1 MSGTNIVCGVKA
13 CRYCSLSGCRK
24 KAIMLDD
31 KGSCLSKEIVTEK
44 DAADGAAQ
52 DAAEGVLMYGA

>member
-13 CRYCSLSGCRK
+13 CRHCSLSGCRK

-31 KGSCLSKEIVTEK
+31 KGSCLSKEIVTGK
-44 DAADGAAQ
+44 DATDGAAQ
-52 DAAEGVLMYGA
+52 YAAEGALMYGA

>member
-1 MSGTNIVCGVKA
+1 MTGTNIICGVKE
-13 CRYCSLSGCRK
+13 CRYCNLSGCER
-24 KAIMLDD
+24 KAIVLD
-31 KGSCLSKEIVTEK
+31 KEGNCLSKEIITGK

>member
-1 MSGTNIVCGVKA
+1 MKA
-13 CRYCSLSGCRK
+13 V
-24 KAIMLDD
+24 MLDD
-31 KGSCLSKEIVTEK
+31 KGSCLSREIVTGK

>member
-1 MSGTNIVCGVKA
+1 
-13 CRYCSLSGCRK
+13 
-24 KAIMLDD
+24 MLDD
-31 KGSCLSKEIVTEK
+31 KGNCLSKEIITGK